1 MTRRQNPA
9 EIGPG
14 ADAKEDHLDLNGHNV
29 RLRIYIGEDK
39 RHGQQPLYEAIVLK
53 ARQLQMAGA
62 TVVKGIVGYGRSTR
76 LHTTEVLFSED
87 LPVVVEIVDGYEKVQ
102 SLVALLSGINQ
113 IGLVTCDE
121 LNVLLYPPVPTPAD
135 QASSASSS
143 GTHNRLSRS
152 R

>member
-1 MTRRQNPA
+1 M
-9 EIGPG
+9 
-14 ADAKEDHLDLNGHNV
+14 

-39 RHGQQPLYEAIVLK
+39 RHGEQPLYEAIVLK

-121 LNVLLYPPVPTPAD
+121 STSCYIRPFPHPPTRRPSD
-135 QASSASSS
+135 HASSASS
-143 GTHNRLSRS
+143 GGAHNRCSRS